1 MNKRITITEVTIEEL
16 FEEDALLINKA
27 REATELSYSPYSNFA
42 VGVAVLLENG
52 EIVKGANQENA
63 SYPVGICAERSALA
77 TAQNLY
83 PNMPVLALAL
93 AARKTGEQTY
103 TNDVVTPCGM
113 CRQFIAELEQRYQR
127 QVRILMSSSTK
138 VAIANSVEE
147 LLPMAFN

>member
-42 VGVAVLLENG
+42 VGAAVLLENG

-113 CRQFIAELEQRYQR
+113 CRQFIAEQEQRYQR